1 MAGNIEPDCLAHVV
15 WGLTGKDSPN
25 IGLVVRVKAYVGDER
40 TYGRIWRCEAEYGE
54 RIRERPNIPLG
65 LVDFA
70 ESWLKK
76 IEPDTLPPSS
86 RIVKLKET
94 A

>member
-1 MAGNIEPDCLAHVV
+1 MAGNIEPGCLARVV
-15 WGLTGKDSPN
+15 WGLRGADSPN
-25 IGLVVRVKAYVGDER
+25 INLVVRVQAYVGEER
-40 TYGRIWRCEAEYGE
+40 TFGRIWRCEAEYGE
-54 RIRERPNIPLG
+54 RIMERPNIPLG

-70 ESWLKK
+70 ETWLKK
-76 IEPDTLPPSS
+76 IDPDTLPPSA